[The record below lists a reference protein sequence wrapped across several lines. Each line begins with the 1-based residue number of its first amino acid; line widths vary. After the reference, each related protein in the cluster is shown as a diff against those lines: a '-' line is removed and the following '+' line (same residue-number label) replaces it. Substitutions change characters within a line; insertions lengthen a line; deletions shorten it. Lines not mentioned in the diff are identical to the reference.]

1 MKIDGGTYI
10 FFFFFLRLKEKNQE
24 IILSL
29 VSQKQGCVYLCHIFQ
44 LRSHVGESHF

>member
-1 MKIDGGTYI
+1 MKLDGGTYT
-10 FFFFFLRLKEKNQE
+10 FFFLGLKENNQE

-29 VSQKQGCVYLCHIFQ
+29 VSQKQGYVYLCHIFQ